1 MSESQNV
8 TLATLV
14 NTVAEQTGIT
24 KTAANDISRVLIQAI
39 VDAVVA
45 GDTVRI
51 SGLGIFEAADTA
63 ARSARNPQT
72 GEAIEVP
79 ASKRVSF
86 KAAKP
91 FKDAV
96 KATVTA

>member
-24 KTAANDISRVLIQAI
+24 KTAANDISRVLLNSII
-39 VDAVVA
+39 DAVVA

-51 SGLGIFEAADTA
+51 TGLGIFEAVDTSE
-63 ARSARNPQT
+63 RTARNPQT
-72 GEAIEVP
+72 GEAIQVP
-79 ASKRVSF
+79 ASKRISF